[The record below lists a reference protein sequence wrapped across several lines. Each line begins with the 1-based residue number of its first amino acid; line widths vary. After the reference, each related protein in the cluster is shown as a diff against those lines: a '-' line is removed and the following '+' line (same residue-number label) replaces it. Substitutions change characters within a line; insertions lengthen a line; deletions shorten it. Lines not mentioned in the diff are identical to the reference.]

1 MPRTCRDSFPVIES
15 PQALNALRTLFFVCV
30 IDVLGFGILI
40 PLIPYMATQFGA
52 RPALITPI
60 LGVYSLFQL
69 LGAPLWGAL
78 SDRYG
83 RRPILITSMLG
94 ACGSYLLLAGAATLP
109 MLFVSRALAG
119 FMAGNI
125 TAAMAYAADIS
136 SNANRARSL
145 GLVGA
150 AIGIGFMLGPAIGG
164 TLAGEHLQSAN
175 FLRPALLSAA
185 LSVLAALLVYFR
197 LPESR
202 SAARRAQ
209 HARAAPGSRLALL
222 RVRPVL
228 RWLALGA
235 LLVTFSQ
242 STLDSTFALWA
253 MDRYQAG
260 PRTVGLALLA
270 LAIVAVGMQTA
281 GVRRLVPRLGEYR
294 LAWLGIAC
302 WVCGM
307 FAVAASNS
315 LLLVLPGLVL
325 CGLGAGAFT
334 PSASALASHE
344 AQAHNRGAI
353 LGAYQIGTSL
363 ARVIAPFVAGLIF
376 QRFGPSAPFLLGG
389 LVTLPAAWCML
400 MAHRR
405 HRTRTWEQ
413 ASSTGDS
420 QS

>member
-1 MPRTCRDSFPVIES
+1 MRV
-15 PQALNALRTLFFVCV
+15 LFFVCA

-40 PLIPYMATQFGA
+40 PLVPYMATQFGA
-52 RPALITPI
+52 TPALITPI
-60 LGVYSLFQL
+60 LGIYSLFQL
-69 LGAPLWGAL
+69 AGAPLWGTL

-83 RRPILITSMLG
+83 RRPILMMSMLG
-94 ACGSYLLLAGAATLP
+94 ACGSYLLLAVTGSVP

-125 TAAMAYAADIS
+125 SAAMAYASDIS
-136 SNANRARSL
+136 TEANRARSL

-164 TLAGEHLQSAN
+164 ALAGEHLNNAN
-175 FLRPALLSAA
+175 FLRPALVSAA
-185 LSVLAALLVYFR
+185 LSLVAALLVLFL

-202 SAARRAQ
+202 SAGRRGADASQARR
-209 HARAAPGSRLALL
+209 SRFELL
-222 RVRPVL
+222 REQPVL
-228 RWLALGA
+228 RWLTLAT

-242 STLDSTFALWA
+242 SMLDSTFAIWA
-253 MDRYQAG
+253 MARYHVG
-260 PRTVGLALLA
+260 PLTVGVALLV

-294 LAWLGIAC
+294 LAWVGIAC

-307 FAVAASNS
+307 LAVAVSSS

-334 PSASALASHE
+334 PSASALASQE
-344 AQAHNRGAI
+344 AQTHNRGAV
-353 LGAYQIGTSL
+353 LGTFQTGTSL
-363 ARVIAPFVAGLIF
+363 ARVIAPFVSGLIF
-376 QRFGPSAPFLLGG
+376 ERFGPGAPFLLGG
-389 LVTLPAAWCML
+389 VVTLQALWCML

-405 HRTRTWEQ
+405 HRARAWATGP
-413 ASSTGDS
+413 SIGDS
-420 QS
+420 PS